1 MFRKI
6 CEYKHWR
13 VYRFDKPIASGKDR
27 ELEYGPTDYVVVSDA
42 TTHTE
47 RLVFPLYVKCE
58 MGDSEILEA
67 IKSGNVGRPYLKDRP
82 GAILQIDFAE
92 IEGAMTMMI
101 YGGDPDT
108 IEPDEAYLLRLEEM
122 NGGGKQ

>member
-6 CEYKHWR
+6 CEYRHWR
-13 VYRFDKPIASGKDR
+13 VYRFDKSIRVGKNG
-27 ELEYGPTDYVVVSDA
+27 ELDCGPTDCVVVSDA
-42 TTHTE
+42 AAHTE
-47 RLVFPLYVKCE
+47 RLVFPLYVKGE
-58 MGDSEILEA
+58 MSDSEISEA
-67 IKSGNVGRPYLKDRP
+67 INSGNASSWFREERPEAK
-82 GAILQIDFAE
+82 LQIDFAE

-101 YGGDPDT
+101 DGGDPDT